1 MSLAYAVPN
10 LKERLI
16 LMKKAKSNVPEMYL
30 LRRKDIAGTIDI
42 GSGDKTLINIQT
54 HIKKKSSRA
63 VLHDMVAQSIKCS
76 DEQHEQ
82 TIKHL
87 EERVRIATTIGVAYL

>member
-1 MSLAYAVPN
+1 MT
-10 LKERLI
+10 
-16 LMKKAKSNVPEMYL
+16 KSKNKVPEMYL
-30 LRRKDIAGTIDI
+30 LHRKDIAGTIDI
-42 GSGDKTLINIQT
+42 GSGDKTLINIQK

-63 VLHDMVAQSIKCS
+63 VLHDMVAQSIKCT

-87 EERVRIATTIGVAYL
+87 KERVRIATKIGTAYLQKYGPIRRQKS

>member
-1 MSLAYAVPN
+1 
-10 LKERLI
+10 
-16 LMKKAKSNVPEMYL
+16 MKKSKSNVPEMYL
-30 LRRKDIAGTIDI
+30 LRRKDIAGKIDI
-42 GSGDKTLINIQT
+42 GAGDKTLINIQT
-54 HIKKKSSRA
+54 HIKKKSARA

-87 EERVRIATTIGVAYL
+87 EERVRILATIVIAYLRKYGPIRRQRS

>member
-1 MSLAYAVPN
+1 M
-10 LKERLI
+10 R
-16 LMKKAKSNVPEMYL
+16 KAKSSVPEMYL
-30 LRRKDIAGTIDI
+30 LRRMDIAGTIDI
-42 GSGDKTLINIQT
+42 GNGDKTLINIQK

-63 VLHDMVAQSIKCS
+63 ILHDMVAQSIKCS

-87 EERVRIATTIGVAYL
+87 EERVRILATIVIAYLRKYGPIRRQRSC

>member
-1 MSLAYAVPN
+1 
-10 LKERLI
+10 
-16 LMKKAKSNVPEMYL
+16 MKKSKSNVPEMYL
-30 LRRKDIAGTIDI
+30 LRRKDIAGKIDI
-42 GSGDKTLINIQT
+42 GTGDKTIINIQK

-63 VLHDMVAQSIKCS
+63 VLHDMVGQSVKCW

-87 EERVRIATTIGVAYL
+87 EERVRILATIVIAYLRKYGPIRRKRP

>member
-1 MSLAYAVPN
+1 M
-10 LKERLI
+10 R
-16 LMKKAKSNVPEMYL
+16 KAKSSVPEMYL

-42 GSGDKTLINIQT
+42 GNGDKTLINIQK

-63 VLHDMVAQSIKCS
+63 ILHDMVAQSIKCS

-87 EERVRIATTIGVAYL
+87 EERVRILATIVIAYLRKYGPIRRQRSC

>member
-1 MSLAYAVPN
+1 
-10 LKERLI
+10 
-16 LMKKAKSNVPEMYL
+16 MKKSKNKVPGMYL
-30 LRRKDIAGTIDI
+30 LHRKDIAGTIDI

-54 HIKKKSSRA
+54 HIKKKSARA

-87 EERVRIATTIGVAYL
+87 EERVRILSTIVIVYLRKFGPIRRQRS